1 MKVKR
6 QSRDTE
12 AKYLSADDV
21 RALQRVFFSRRRPVD
36 GRYAGRHATTQRGH
50 SSEFSDYRP
59 YIAGDEVG
67 DIDWQAYG
75 RSDKLF
81 IKLFE
86 HESDMN
92 VQLLVDASASM
103 AYRGAIDR
111 EGPRKYDAACR
122 IAAAIAF
129 LTIRQQDRVALAFAQ
144 EGLTGFRPPN
154 STFAHLA
161 GMLTQME
168 RMAVRSEGMMATA
181 LEGLMLVASR
191 RMLLIVLSDFL
202 DDRERILNALS
213 VLRRRGAEVILFQT
227 LHPDEISLPDV
238 GEAIFRDSE
247 SGQSLRLSVPDARA
261 AYADHMRQFLNS
273 WRASCLARS
282 MDHAVVRTDMD
293 HRQALSSYLF
303 QRSSVR

>member
-6 QSRDTE
+6 QSHGSE
-12 AKYLSADDV
+12 AKYLSAEDV
-21 RALQRVFFSRRRPVD
+21 RSLHRVFFSRRRPVD

-67 DIDWQAYG
+67 DIDWKAYG

-103 AYRGAIDR
+103 AYRGTIDR
-111 EGPRKYDAACR
+111 GGPSKFDTACR
-122 IAAAIAF
+122 IAAAIGF

-144 EGLTGFRPPN
+144 EGLAGFRPPN

-161 GMLTQME
+161 GILTQME
-168 RMAVRSEGMMATA
+168 RMAVRSEGMMGIA
-181 LEGLMLVASR
+181 LEGLVHAASR

-202 DDRERILNALS
+202 DDREMTLKALS
-213 VLRRRGAEVILFQT
+213 VLRQRGAEVILFQV

-247 SGQSLRLSVPDARA
+247 SGQSLRLNVPEARA
-261 AYADHMRQFLNS
+261 AYGEQMRRFLES
-273 WRASCLARS
+273 WRSSCLARA
-282 MDHAVVRTDMD
+282 MDHTLIQTDID
-293 HRQALSSYLF
+293 YRQALSRYLF
-303 QRSSVR
+303 QRSSTR